1 MSPAADLRS
10 FLDTLRTTD
19 DLIDVRRPTRA
30 DGEISAVVKEVE
42 PAGAPAVL
50 FHDVVDSELPVVAG
64 VFGTRAR
71 IAAAVGRPR
80 EGLLDHA
87 LDVISEGGPAPQTV
101 AREDAPV
108 QQAAQEG
115 ADVDLGSL
123 PFGVHSKDDA
133 GAYITSGV
141 VLARDDLTGT
151 VNTGMYRMMITGRN
165 TLTVNAAP
173 DHDLGRVFAR
183 ARQAQR
189 PVEIAIVIG
198 HHPAYAIASQLKNP
212 TSVDTHEL
220 AGALLGAPLRVAPG
234 VSVDLP
240 IPADAEIVLEGR
252 VDPAA
257 MEGEGPFGEFSYY
270 YGSAK
275 APVCTVT
282 AVTRRADAIFHD
294 LHPTHAEHRCLWLF
308 PGREARL
315 LEAVRRSVPGVRDV
329 RIPFMGGSLSAYIQV
344 EKRKQSDGT
353 QAILAA
359 LACDHFIKHVYVVDE
374 DIDIHDDQQVLWAL
388 NVRFQAGRDL
398 MVLSGQKGIRMDPS
412 ARRVDPDSAA
422 ELLTDKLGFDA
433 TRPFH
438 PVFPERAD
446 RPVAAY
452 ADLDLGAFLDDKD
465 LDRVQRWSSFRDGAG
480 E

>member
-1 MSPAADLRS
+1 MTPSHDLRG
-10 FLDTLRTTD
+10 FLDRLRATGE
-19 DLIDVRRPTRA
+19 LIEVRHPTRT

-50 FHDVVDSELPVVAG
+50 FHDVIGSDLPVVAG
-64 VFGTRAR
+64 VFGTRER
-71 IAAAVGRPR
+71 IASAVGQPR
-80 EGLLDHA
+80 AGLLDHA
-87 LDVISEGGPAPQTV
+87 LNVIDGGGPPPQTV
-101 AREDAPV
+101 EREDAPV
-108 QQAAQEG
+108 QQVVISG
-115 ADVDLGSL
+115 DHVDLAQL

-133 GAYITSGV
+133 GNYITSGV

-151 VNTGMYRMMITGRN
+151 INTGMYRMMITGRN

-183 ARQAQR
+183 ARIANR
-189 PVEIAIVIG
+189 SVEIAIVLG

-220 AGALLGAPLRVAPG
+220 VGALLDGPLRVTPG
-234 VSVDLP
+234 ATIDLP

-252 VDPAA
+252 VDPAD

-270 YGSAK
+270 YGSAQ

-282 AVTRRADAIFHD
+282 AVTRREDAIFHD

-315 LEAVRRSVPGVRDV
+315 LEAVRRTVPGVRDV

-344 EKRKQSDGT
+344 EKRKQTDGT
-353 QAILAA
+353 QSVLAA
-359 LACDHFIKHVYVVDE
+359 LAADHFIKHVYVVDE
-374 DIDIHDDQQVLWAL
+374 DIDIHDDEQVLWAL

-398 MVLSGQKGIRMDPS
+398 MVLPNQKGIRMDPS
-412 ARRVDPDSAA
+412 ARRVNPDSAA
-422 ELLTDKLGFDA
+422 ELVTDKLGFDA
-433 TRPFH
+433 TRPFY
-438 PVFPERAD
+438 PTFPERAD

-452 ADLDLGAFLDDKD
+452 EDVNLADFLDETD
-465 LDRVQRWSSFRDGAG
+465 LERVQRWSTFRKAAG

>member
-1 MSPAADLRS
+1 MSPAPDLRE
-10 FLDTLRTTD
+10 FLDQLRATN
-19 DLIDVRRPTRA
+19 DLIEIHRPTRT

-50 FHDVVDSELPVVAG
+50 FHDVVDSDLPVVAG

-71 IAAAVGRPR
+71 IASAVGQPR
-80 EGLLDHA
+80 QGLLDHA
-87 LDVISEGGPAPQTV
+87 LEIINAGGPPPQTV
-101 AREDAPV
+101 PRDDAPV
-108 QQAAQEG
+108 QQLVQE
-115 ADVDLGSL
+115 AEEVDLGPL
-123 PFGVHSKDDA
+123 PFGVHSRDDA
-133 GAYITSGV
+133 GNYITSGV

-151 VNTGMYRMMITGRN
+151 INTGMYRMMITGHN

-183 ARQAQR
+183 ARAAHR
-189 PVEIAIVIG
+189 LVEIAIVIG

-212 TSVDTHEL
+212 ASVDTHEL
-220 AGALLGAPLRVAPG
+220 VGALLAAPLRVTPG
-234 VSVDLP
+234 ATVDLP

-252 VDPAA
+252 VDPAD
-257 MEGEGPFGEFSYY
+257 MEAEGPFGEFSYY

-282 AVTRRADAIFHD
+282 AITRREDAIFHD

-344 EKRKQSDGT
+344 EKRKQTDGT

-374 DIDIHDDQQVLWAL
+374 DIDIHDDEQVLWAL

-398 MVLSGQKGIRMDPS
+398 MVLPNQKGIRMDPS
-412 ARRVDPDSAA
+412 ARRVDPGSAA
-422 ELLTDKLGFDA
+422 ELVTDKLGFDA
-433 TRPFH
+433 TRPFY
-438 PVFPERAD
+438 PGFPDRAD

-452 ADLDLGAFLDDKD
+452 ADVDLGAFLDEKE
-465 LDRVQRWSSFRDGAG
+465 LQRVQTWSSFRDGAG